1 MHLCDQTFDRC
12 FCRHLD
18 SSCQTFQSARKL
30 TFASHSHNPFACCSV
45 TGPEVGKRTCLKHHY
60 LHSSW
65 LHLPEPPPTCLML
78 LRFMWL
84 YRRRPIQWAR
94 PCVGLLLY
102 WQLRVWY
109 CSRLPVRL
117 GPVYLKSVISESL
130 KRLGQ
135 FREDKWWIGR
145 TADVGTQ
152 TLQDD
157 GVDWGPIPLH
167 TVVGVP
173 PWLTLLPAAA
183 ATDGR
188 DHPLCSPLT
197 EVSTERGH
205 PHEPLYYSHQ
215 NKW

>member
-1 MHLCDQTFDRC
+1 MST
-12 FCRHLD
+12 
-18 SSCQTFQSARKL
+18 RKL
-30 TFASHSHNPFACCSV
+30 TFVSDSHNPFAFCSV
-45 TGPEVGKRTCLKHHY
+45 TGPEVGKRTCLRHHY

-84 YRRRPIQWAR
+84 YRRRPIQCAR
-94 PCVGLLLY
+94 PRAGFLLY
-102 WQLRVWY
+102 WQLCVWY
-109 CSRLPVRL
+109 CSWLPVRL

-157 GVDWGPIPLH
+157 GVDRGRSPYPTTHCGGFLLGSPTYPLQQLQMGEIIH
-167 TVVGVP
+167 CV
-173 PWLTLLPAAA
+173 L
-183 ATDGR
+183 
-188 DHPLCSPLT
+188 H
-197 EVSTERGH
+197 
-205 PHEPLYYSHQ
+205 
-215 NKW
+215 